1 MEYGFKLIFYRNNEN
16 NIIYNDDT
24 VVANLNNTEE
34 AVYRLLIKNPRYTRD
49 ELADKTSKTVR
60 TIQRTL
66 DSLRNKN
73 CIERIGSDKN
83 GYWKIVK

>member
-73 CIERIGSDKN
+73 HIERIGSDKN